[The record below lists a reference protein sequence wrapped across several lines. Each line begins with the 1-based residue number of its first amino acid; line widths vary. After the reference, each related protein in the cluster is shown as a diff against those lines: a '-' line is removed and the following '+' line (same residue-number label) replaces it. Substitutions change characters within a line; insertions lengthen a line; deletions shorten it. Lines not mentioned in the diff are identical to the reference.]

1 VSVVRDPAALE
12 QAARAATIGV
22 YDGVHLGHRRI
33 LDAVKATGL
42 RSLVITFDP
51 HQRSVT
57 SGERVPLLCTTER
70 RLELLTEAGIDD
82 VLLLSFD
89 TELLERSPESF
100 AESVLRVAGVEAVV
114 EGEGFRFGRGRSG
127 DLDLLERLGFDV
139 RRVPLVESI
148 SSTQIRRLLEAGE
161 VEGAAALLG
170 RPAEVS
176 GTVVFGEHR
185 GETLGFPTANLD
197 VPPDVLVPRNG
208 IYAGWGLGHRIALSI
223 GTNLHYGGTERKVE
237 GYLLDFEGDLYG
249 EELTIEIW
257 EHLRDE
263 AAFGSEAE
271 LVAAIAGDVER
282 ARAAVRPV

>member
-12 QAARAATIGV
+12 PAARAATIGV

-33 LDAVKATGL
+33 LDAVRSTSL
-42 RSLVITFDP
+42 RSLVVTFDP
-51 HQRSVT
+51 HPRSVT
-57 SGERVPLLCTTER
+57 SGEPVRLLCTTER
-70 RLELLTEAGIDD
+70 RLELLEEAGIDD

-89 TELLERSPESF
+89 TELLELSPEAF
-100 AESVLRVAGVEAVV
+100 AESMLRAAGVEIVV
-114 EGEGFRFGRGRSG
+114 EGEGFRFGRRRSG

-161 VEGAAALLG
+161 VGRAAALLG
-170 RPAEVS
+170 RPAEVA
-176 GTVVFGEHR
+176 GTVVFGEQR
-185 GETLGFPTANLD
+185 GETLGFPTANLE
-197 VPPDVLVPRNG
+197 VPADVLVPRNG
-208 IYAGWGLGHRIALSI
+208 IYAGWGLGHRVALSI

-271 LVAAIAGDVER
+271 LVAAIAGDVDR

>member
-1 VSVVRDPAALE
+1 VSVVGDPAALE
-12 QAARAATIGV
+12 PAARAATIGV
-22 YDGVHLGHRRI
+22 FDGVHLGHRRI
-33 LDAVKATGL
+33 LDAVKAAGL
-42 RSLVITFDP
+42 RSLVVTFDP
-51 HQRSVT
+51 HPRSVT

-89 TELLERSPESF
+89 TELLERSPEAF
-100 AESVLRVAGVEAVV
+100 AESVLRAAGVEAVV
-114 EGEGFRFGRGRSG
+114 EGDGFRFGRGRSG

-161 VEGAAALLG
+161 VGRAAALLG
-170 RPAEVS
+170 RPAEVA
-176 GTVVFGEHR
+176 GTVVFGEQR
-185 GETLGFPTANLD
+185 GETLGFPTANLE
-197 VPPDVLVPRNG
+197 VPADVLVPRNG
-208 IYAGWGLGHRIALSI
+208 IYAGWGLGHRVALSI

-271 LVAAIAGDVER
+271 LVAAIAGDVDR